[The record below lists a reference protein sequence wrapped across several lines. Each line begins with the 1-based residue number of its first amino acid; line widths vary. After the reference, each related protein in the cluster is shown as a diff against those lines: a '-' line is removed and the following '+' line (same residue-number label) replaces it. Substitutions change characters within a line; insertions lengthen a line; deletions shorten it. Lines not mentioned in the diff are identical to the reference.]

1 MIEIDIT
8 ERQEIDR
15 RGSMNRF
22 ETEII
27 HVWIVKSYEVLV
39 TSN

>member
-15 RGSMNRF
+15 RGLWIGSRPRLSTF
-22 ETEII
+22 ERKA
-27 HVWIVKSYEVLV
+27 KSEKCKASV
-39 TSN
+39 